1 MEEGGRRRN
10 GELKR
15 RRKRE
20 GGEEKEGEEGE
31 RGEGG
36 EVLLQFAWL
45 DSQSTEIINEII
57 LTWQRLCEVCC
68 AVTRVGVLVANP
80 DSVDISC
87 LLQFSLLPFIL
98 IFTLSCFFSCSLFSI
113 SKISIFVFFCFSFLF
128 CDFCCFCFFSLKKKI
143 LFLLFTCILK
153 DILVR
158 ADTYRDV

>member
-98 IFTLSCFFSCSLFSI
+98 IFTLSCFFLAPFFPFLKFSF
-113 SKISIFVFFCFSFLF
+113 SFSFVFRFYFAIFAVSVSFP
-128 CDFCCFCFFSLKKKI
+128 
-143 LFLLFTCILK
+143 
-153 DILVR
+153 
-158 ADTYRDV
+158 